1 MRLQSLFGQRIS
13 CALVTIFILAIC
25 STYAQAKDNQPSPLF
40 KESLKE
46 TLKEFNDGTAKI
58 NAGNGLREGNYE
70 TKPIEINTSLE
81 INATLP
87 RREVKVEVD
96 KNPLG
101 RKTKVEVDNPS
112 RNREV
117 KIEVDKNPLGREV
130 KVEIEKAGCDK
141 GERFPGRGAFPVLFP
156 TLAGRT
162 CQGVRCYGF
171 PTLAGNTCS
180 TTCGVRST
188 CSNGRFCR
196 IYPSPCAEADSTDR
210 LAKGGE
216 KSLIFNIF

>member
-1 MRLQSLFGQRIS
+1 MRLQSLFGQKAS
-13 CALVTIFILAIC
+13 CALVSILMLALC
-25 STYAQAKDNQPSPLF
+25 STFAQAKDNQPSPLF

-58 NAGNGLREGNYE
+58 DAGHGLRGGNHE
-70 TKPIEINTSLE
+70 AKAEIDK
-81 INATLP
+81 TLP
-87 RREVKVEVD
+87 
-96 KNPLG
+96 
-101 RKTKVEVDNPS
+101 
-112 RNREV
+112 NREV
-117 KIEVDKNPLGREV
+117 KIEVDKKLLGREVKVEVNNPSRGREVTIEVDKSPLGREV
-130 KVEIEKAGCDK
+130 KVEVDK
-141 GERFPGRGAFPVLFP
+141 TRGDKDERFPGRGTFPVLFP

-196 IYPSPCAEADSTDR
+196 FYPSPCAEADSPDR
-210 LAKGGE
+210 LAEGSE
-216 KSLIFNIF
+216 KPFIFNIF